1 MRNAW
6 KCFMKQRTTAVGI
19 ATALM
24 FQLIFGVIWMTGY
37 DGVTDNVS
45 RLTVAIVNEDSGIGK
60 QVAENVGKH
69 VPFLTKAVDRLE
81 QALSLLNEREVQMV
95 MRIPADFSDRLQTPG
110 QTAELHYW
118 INESNPMLVKNA
130 MQQASSAVTA
140 AVNRE
145 AVTLGAQA
153 LLTRMNVPA
162 GQAQGAAQQLAEK
175 VTAKVES
182 THPVSGMNN
191 QMLPLMTV
199 LASFVGSMIMAMQLQ
214 QSSDAIGAAVGR
226 WSKFAA
232 RTVINAVSAVVVA
245 LFGTSLV
252 MALGGQA
259 EGGFWA
265 AWGFQSLYLFCF
277 MLFAQL
283 FVIMFGQAGM
293 LFNIAALSTQ
303 LVSSGAMVPREL
315 LSGFYREIGRYLPA
329 TYAVEGNMNV
339 LFGGPGLAVPA
350 TALAGI
356 AIGCLALG
364 AAAVAIRKEKSVSSE
379 ISGKLAS

>member
-6 KCFMKQRTTAVGI
+6 KSFLKQPTTVVGI
-19 ATALM
+19 VTALM

-45 RLTVAIVNEDSGIGK
+45 RLTVAIVNEDAGIGK
-60 QVAENVGKH
+60 QVAENVGKN
-69 VPFLTKAVDRLE
+69 VPLQTKAVDRLE
-81 QALSLLNEREVQMV
+81 QAMSLLNEREVQMV
-95 MRIPADFSDRLQTPG
+95 MRIPADFSERLQTPG

-118 INESNPMLVKNA
+118 INESNAMLVKNV

-145 AVTLGAQA
+145 AVALGAQA
-153 LLTRMNVPA
+153 LLARMNVPD
-162 GQAQGAAQQLAEK
+162 GQARDAAQQLAEK
-175 VTAKVES
+175 VTAKVEA
-182 THPVSGMNN
+182 TNPVSGMNN
-191 QMLPLMTV
+191 QMLPMMTV

-214 QSSDAIGAAVGR
+214 QSSDAIGAAAGR

-232 RTVINAVSAVVVA
+232 RTLINAVSAVVVA

-283 FVIMFGQAGM
+283 FVIAFGQAGM
-293 LFNIAALSTQ
+293 LFNIVALSAQ

-315 LSGFYREIGRYLPA
+315 LSGFYRELGRFLPA
-329 TYAVEGNMNV
+329 TYAVEGNMNL
-339 LFGGPGLAVPA
+339 LFGGPGLAGPA
-350 TALAGI
+350 AALALI

-364 AAAVAIRKEKSVSSE
+364 TAAAAIRKEKSVSPE
-379 ISGKLAS
+379 IPGKLAS